1 MPKSDSSH
9 AVGKP
14 SRRRVS
20 HGAKQQLATPPSKKV
35 LRKKPAAPAA
45 KAPALEA
52 TTDAPRGKLG
62 AIVAAVSAETGATL
76 DELVALTRWQAH
88 TARAA
93 LTRLRQ
99 RGFAVHLANRD
110 GRKAYRLDARP

>member
-1 MPKSDSSH
+1 MPLEYWLAGAIMMSLYAAFMKYDASL
-9 AVGKP
+9 AKKP
-14 SRRRVS
+14 PPKKPTALA
-20 HGAKQQLATPPSKKV
+20 AKQAVPES
-35 LRKKPAAPAA
+35 
-45 KAPALEA
+45 

-62 AIVAAVSAETGATL
+62 AIVAAVSAEAGATL
-76 DELVALTRWQAH
+76 EELVALTRWQAH